1 MKKWTVLLSA
11 VLVFVLVL
19 SACAAPDEGDDI
31 GTPAN
36 ETFVPNE
43 QPGGEQPLDP
53 QQLATPTL
61 MSPETLEPVE
71 TDTPDTAAT
80 QPAGTQPVGGG
91 AQIIPSTGGQSLNQ
105 LSTLMGYQVID
116 RDGALIGVVN
126 DFIINLCAE
135 HLLYIVVDVDAALPA
150 EASQALIPYE
160 LVTVQN
166 GSIHGDEQTIQIN
179 INASDL
185 TSVPDYDAGMVTMRE
200 GIWEADVMAFWSTHM
215 TQSLTTECRVSPF
228 QVDELDSATGT
239 PDAPSTTV
247 VPTTPEA
254 PAVTPTLPGTVTIPV
269 QPTQTPSV
277 NGSEEADRVSG
288 TRLVLASLLVQ
299 AELEDGN
306 GQPMGTVVDA
316 VIVPETGL
324 IRYLAVELHQA
335 QQAQAEGELVLVPVR
350 AVNVQYEGQS
360 GNNPQ
365 LVLLVEADVLLNAP
379 SITALAEVEQGFS
392 AEAYNYWNQ
401 YVPLTEEEQPQP

>member
-31 GTPAN
+31 GTPTN
-36 ETFVPNE
+36 DTLVPNE

-53 QQLATPTL
+53 QQQATPTL

-71 TDTPDTAAT
+71 TATPDTAA
-80 QPAGTQPVGGG
+80 TQPVGGG

-116 RDGALIGVVN
+116 RDGALIGVVD
-126 DFIINLCAE
+126 DFIINLCEA
-135 HLLYIVVDVDAALPA
+135 HLLYMVVDVDLALPA

-160 LVTVQN
+160 LVTRQN
-166 GSIHGDEQTIQIN
+166 GSIHGNEQTIQVN

-185 TSVPDYDAGMVTMRE
+185 TSVPAYDAGMVTMRE

-228 QVDELDSATGT
+228 QVDDLGTATST
-239 PDAPSTTV
+239 PDAPSATV
-247 VPTTPEA
+247 VPTTPEV
-254 PAVTPTLPGTVTIPV
+254 PAATPTLPGTVTIPV
-269 QPTQTPSV
+269 QPTQTPSA
-277 NGSEEADRVSG
+277 NGSQEDDRVSV
-288 TRLVLASLLVQ
+288 TRLVLANLLVQ

-306 GQPMGTVVDA
+306 GQPLGTVVDA

-324 IRYLAVELHQA
+324 IRYLAVQLDQA

-365 LVLLVEADVLLNAP
+365 LILVVEADVLLNAP
-379 SITALAEVEQGFS
+379 TINALAEVEQGFS
-392 AEAYNYWNQ
+392 AEADNYWNQ
-401 YVPLTEEEQPQP
+401 YTPLTEEEQPQP